1 MYWPSLKPQVHWQNA
16 QTWKQEVLS
25 CQKMNQHSFYSNKL
39 FSRHCKQPSNEIK
52 MALLTRTLAS
62 LCFHCSKQ
70 TDHIWQ

>member
-39 FSRHCKQPSNEIK
+39 FSRHCMQPLKCSFREP
-52 MALLTRTLAS
+52 S
-62 LCFHCSKQ
+62 LSISTSVKL
-70 TDHIWQ
+70 